1 MKTKTQRRN
10 IFITEEFRQKFEYIT
25 STGKEK
31 FLLEARILVKF
42 SFDEHNSITMRYFWI
57 RVSILLFIEFQMEQN
72 QEMKLILHRLVNK
85 F

>member
-42 SFDEHNSITMRYFWI
+42 SFDEHNSITMRYF
-57 RVSILLFIEFQMEQN
+57 
-72 QEMKLILHRLVNK
+72 
-85 F
+85 